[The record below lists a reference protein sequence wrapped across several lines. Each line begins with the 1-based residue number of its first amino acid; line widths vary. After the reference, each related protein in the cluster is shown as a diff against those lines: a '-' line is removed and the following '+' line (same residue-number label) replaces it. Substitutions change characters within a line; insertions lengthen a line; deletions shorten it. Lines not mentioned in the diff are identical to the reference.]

1 MSDNNDLY
9 YYHKYLKYRHK
20 YKQKYKQKHDI
31 LDRIDR
37 IDRHNSQEPH
47 SGLLQ
52 TGGMMGMAMG
62 MEGMGMGMGMGMEG
76 EGQAQGQGQSS
87 PLNKDGYASMT
98 EKCLDKPRAV
108 AEEDFYRQACL
119 LNCQQDCDLRSR
131 RCITH
136 RMSKSDVD
144 QINQVKQHGVST
156 SGSGSGSGG
165 MGGMGGMGMGMG
177 MGMM

>member
-1 MSDNNDLY
+1 MSDNNNLY
-9 YYHKYLKYRHK
+9 YYHKYLKYRQK
-20 YKQKYKQKHDI
+20 YKQKYKQKKQHI
-31 LDRIDR
+31 LDRIN
-37 IDRHNSQEPH
+37 RHNSQEPH

-52 TGGMMGMAMG
+52 TGGMMGMG
-62 MEGMGMGMGMGMEG
+62 MEGMGMGMGMEG
-76 EGQAQGQGQSS
+76 EGQAQGQSQGS
-87 PLNKDGYASMT
+87 PLNKEGYASMT
-98 EKCLDKPRAV
+98 EKCLDKPRAF
-108 AEEDFYRQACL
+108 AEEDFYREACL

-156 SGSGSGSGG
+156 SGSGSGG